1 MADSKQRGLPPR
13 VYLPI
18 VAIIAILFLA
28 AMAWLLRIGFGTS
41 GSVFGSGTG
50 AASAGATAAA
60 APQQAPGSNVNVEG
74 GGPPAAV
81 QMQLAELRAR
91 IAKNPKDD
99 VALTQLGDLYLAAG
113 MYDKAIPLY
122 KRALTANPK
131 NAAASEGLSQAQDAL
146 SQEQH

>member
-1 MADSKQRGLPPR
+1 MADSQQRGLPPR
-13 VYLPI
+13 VYIPI
-18 VAIIAILFLA
+18 VAIIAVVFLGL
-28 AMAWLLRIGFGTS
+28 MAWLLHIGFGTS

-50 AASAGATAAA
+50 APGPGASA
-60 APQQAPGSNVNVEG
+60 APAQQQAPGSNVNVEG

-81 QMQLAELRAR
+81 QIQLAQLRAR

-113 MYDKAIPLY
+113 IYDKAIPLY
-122 KRALTANPK
+122 QRALAVNPK
-131 NAAASEGLSQAQDAL
+131 NAAASEGLSQARAAL